1 MKKYFL
7 ISLLLAAIQGA
18 WAWDGSGTQANTY
31 QIKTTD
37 DWNTLCLPFNVSLTG
52 DYAGATLMELDTST
66 GTYTHDTGIDGSTL
80 YLNFD
85 DETVTTGILTMEDG
99 KWKIEDAI
107 GTWYTLDGRKLSGR
121 PTQRGMYIHNG
132 KTVVVKQKVC

>member
-1 MKKYFL
+1 
-7 ISLLLAAIQGA
+7 
-18 WAWDGSGTQANTY
+18 
-31 QIKTTD
+31 
-37 DWNTLCLPFNVSLTG
+37 
-52 DYAGATLMELDTST
+52 MELDTST

-132 KTVVVKQKVC
+132 KTVVVK